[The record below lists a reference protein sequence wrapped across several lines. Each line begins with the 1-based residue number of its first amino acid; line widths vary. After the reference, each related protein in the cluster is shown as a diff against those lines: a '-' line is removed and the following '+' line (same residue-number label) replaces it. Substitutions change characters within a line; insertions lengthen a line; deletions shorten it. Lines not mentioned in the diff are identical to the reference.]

1 MKTEPAEALKEI
13 KRCTWTAEDFNIG
26 DGFESH
32 EVVDEDDAINIANI
46 AFKEGQSSPKIKQ
59 LEWDETF
66 SHYFVESPVGT
77 YTILRVHNFEKK
89 ELWRLYFNGRI
100 MINDIDPYEA
110 KAAAQAHFEKRVME
124 CLDIADNSNK

>member
-1 MKTEPAEALKEI
+1 MKTEPMEALKEI
-13 KRCTWTAEDFNIG
+13 KHCTWAAEDFNIS

-59 LEWDETF
+59 LEWM
-66 SHYFVESPVGT
+66 VGEGT
-77 YTILRVHNFEKK
+77 ETILASIP
-89 ELWRLYFNGRI
+89 FNNYYIIDGVDSMIFLTINIQYHIGRYAT
-100 MINDIDPYEA
+100 IDEA